1 MIWIGGLFSTQIVYA
16 SFLRF
21 YLIGEE
27 VELSTIPSFL
37 WNSLDDVRLRKFELQ
52 FNQLVGFVREHRV

>member
-1 MIWIGGLFSTQIVYA
+1 MDKRVIQIVYV

-27 VELSTIPSFL
+27 VELSSIPSLL

-52 FNQLVGFVREHRV
+52 FNQLVGFLRKHTV